1 MKVFCYNV
9 QAQSQGNLIMKN
21 KKTQMLP
28 TSLWKFY
35 LQYAF
40 RGYGWIIGIWA
51 LVVLIMMFDN
61 VLFPFYQKWLVNALE
76 TPIPYGTTWLEHILP
91 TIILIVVLD
100 ITLMFCLILRWMFFQ
115 HWAPQ
120 VTQKI
125 STVLTN
131 YTQSQSMSWWVSR
144 LPGKVNQQINY
155 IQAVPDMMNVVWWCC
170 CSLLMIII
178 NSGMLFRVNLYV
190 AIMFLFAFAF
200 RVLFAWGMRKKL
212 KNASEEKAN
221 AQSTLSGKLVDSLAN
236 YAIVKS
242 FSGIKREEKYLET
255 HRKKQINTTI
265 RFAFLN
271 RLFWG
276 IPGALWSI
284 FFGGTLFFC
293 SMLYFR
299 GEMTIADI
307 VFTIGV
313 FFSVM
318 GSIGMLINQ
327 IPDII
332 DKISSAAKSYRELV
346 GAIAV
351 SDIDNAPDLI
361 VDKGKIEFKKVSFK
375 YRKKNVLQD
384 FNLIIKPGERVGIV
398 GLSGAGKT
406 TLVNLLMRFYDPN
419 NGAVLIDD
427 QDIAGVSQSS
437 LRENISY
444 IPQEP
449 TMFNRTICEN
459 IEYGRPGATLK
470 EIKAAAVE
478 ASADEFI
485 RGTEKKYNSMVG
497 DRGIKLSGGQRQR
510 IAIARAFLKNAP
522 ILILDEAT
530 SALDSETEVAIQKS
544 FDKLSAGHTTLVIAH
559 RLSTLRNMDRIIV
572 LDKGRVIE
580 SGTHASLLRKRGLYA
595 KLWKMQ
601 SGGFLQ
607 EK

>member
-1 MKVFCYNV
+1 M
-9 QAQSQGNLIMKN
+9 
-21 KKTQMLP
+21 TQKQILP

-35 LQYAF
+35 LKYAF
-40 RGYGWIIGIWA
+40 HGYGWIIFFWA
-51 LVVLIMMFDN
+51 LISLIMQFDN
-61 VLFPFYQKWLVNALE
+61 VLFPFYQKWLVQVLE
-76 TPIPYGTTWLEHILP
+76 TPIPEGMTWLQHILP
-91 TIILIVVLD
+91 TITLIVVLD
-100 ITLMFCLILRWMFFQ
+100 ISLMLCLILRWFFYN
-115 HWAPQ
+115 HWGPYVA
-120 VTQKI
+120 QKI
-125 STVLTN
+125 SVALTN

-144 LPGKVNQQINY
+144 LPGKVNQQITYVQSLPEIIN
-155 IQAVPDMMNVVWWCC
+155 ILWWSFCV
-170 CSLLMIII
+170 LIMIII

-212 KNASEEKAN
+212 KTASENSAN
-221 AQSTLSGKLVDSLAN
+221 AQSTLSGKLVDSLSN
-236 YAIVKS
+236 YSIVKS
-242 FSGIKREEKYLET
+242 FSGARREEKYLES
-255 HRKKQINTTI
+255 HRKKRIDTSV

-276 IPGALWSI
+276 IPGTLWSV

-293 SMLYFR
+293 SVLYYR

-318 GSIGMLINQ
+318 GAIGGLINQ

-332 DKISSAAKSYRELV
+332 DKVSSASKSYKELV
-346 GAIAV
+346 GTVEV
-351 SDIDNAPDLI
+351 SDIDNAPNIL
-361 VDKGKIEFKKVSFK
+361 VTHGAIEFKNVSFK
-375 YRKKNVLQD
+375 YRKKYVLRD
-384 FNLIIKPGERVGIV
+384 FNLKIKSGERVGIV

-419 NGAVLIDD
+419 GGAVLIDG
-427 QDIAGVSQSS
+427 QNIANVSQDS

-449 TMFNRTICEN
+449 TMFNRTIMEN
-459 IEYGRPGATLK
+459 IEYGRPGATLR
-470 EIKAAAVE
+470 EIKEAARE

-485 RGTEKKYNSMVG
+485 CGTEKKYNSLVG

-530 SALDSETEVAIQKS
+530 SALDSETEIAIQKA
-544 FDKLSAGHTTLVIAH
+544 FDKLSAGHTTLVVAH

-580 SGTHASLLRKRGLYA
+580 SGTHNSLLRKKGLYA
-595 KLWKMQ
+595 RLWNMQ

-607 EK
+607 DK

>member
-1 MKVFCYNV
+1 MTTQK
-9 QAQSQGNLIMKN
+9 SQI
-21 KKTQMLP
+21 LP
-28 TSLWKFY
+28 KSLWKFY
-35 LQYAF
+35 LKYAF
-40 RGYGWIIGIWA
+40 RGNYWCIIAWA
-51 LVVLIMMFDN
+51 ICWLVASFDN
-61 VLFPFYQKWLVNALE
+61 VLFPFYQKWLVAALE
-76 TPIPYGTTWLEHILP
+76 SPIPDGVSWLSYILP
-91 TIILIVVLD
+91 TILLIIGLDVVL
-100 ITLMFCLILRWMFFQ
+100 FVFILLRSVFIFR
-115 HWAPQ
+115 WAPSVDKQ
-120 VTQKI
+120 MSVI
-125 STVLTN
+125 LTN

-144 LPGKVNQQINY
+144 LPGKVNQQMIY
-155 IQAVPDMMNVVWWCC
+155 IRNLDSIMESLWWCIC
-170 CSLLMIII
+170 TFLMICI
-178 NSGMLFRVNLYV
+178 NSGMLFRINSYV
-190 AIMFLFAFAF
+190 AIMFLCAFSF
-200 RVLFAWGMRKKL
+200 RVVFAWEMRKKV
-212 KNASEEKAN
+212 KNASEEKAS
-221 AQSTLSGKLVDSLAN
+221 AQSTLSGKLVDSLSN

-242 FSGIKREEKYLET
+242 FAGAKREEAYLEP
-255 HRKKQINTTI
+255 HRNKKIKAA
-265 RFAFLN
+265 RHFGFLN

-276 IPGALWSI
+276 IPGTLWSV

-293 SMLYFR
+293 SMLYYR

-318 GSIGMLINQ
+318 GSINVLINR

-332 DKISSAAKSYRELV
+332 DKVSSASKSYRELV
-346 GAIAV
+346 SNIDVA
-351 SDIDNAPDLI
+351 DIDNAPDLH
-361 VDKGKIEFKKVSFK
+361 VTRGAIEFQKVSFK
-375 YRKKNVLQD
+375 YRKKYILRD
-384 FNLIIKPGERVGIV
+384 FNLKIKPGERVGIV

-419 NGAVLIDD
+419 SGAVLIDG
-427 QDIAGVSQSS
+427 QNIAKVSQSS

-449 TMFNRTICEN
+449 TMFNRTIAEN
-459 IEYGRPGATLK
+459 IEYGRPGATLR
-470 EIKAAAVE
+470 EIKAAAQE

-485 RGTEKKYNSMVG
+485 KTTDKKYDSLVG

-530 SALDSETEVAIQKS
+530 SALDSETEIAIQKS
-544 FDKLSAGHTTLVIAH
+544 FDKLSVGHTTLVVAH

-580 SGTHASLLRKRGLYA
+580 SGTHNSLIRKHGLYS

>member
-1 MKVFCYNV
+1 M
-9 QAQSQGNLIMKN
+9 
-21 KKTQMLP
+21 TQKQILP

-35 LQYAF
+35 LKYAF
-40 RGYGWIIGIWA
+40 HGYGWIIFLWA
-51 LVVLIMMFDN
+51 LISLIMQFDN
-61 VLFPFYQKWLVNALE
+61 VLFPFYQKWLVQVLE
-76 TPIPYGTTWLEHILP
+76 TPIPEGMTWLQHILP
-91 TIILIVVLD
+91 TITLIVVLD
-100 ITLMFCLILRWMFFQ
+100 IALMLCLILRWFFYN
-115 HWAPQ
+115 HWGPY

-125 STVLTN
+125 SVALTN

-144 LPGKVNQQINY
+144 LPGKVNQQITYVQSLPEIIN
-155 IQAVPDMMNVVWWCC
+155 ILWWSFCV
-170 CSLLMIII
+170 LVMIVI

-212 KNASEEKAN
+212 KTASENSAN
-221 AQSTLSGKLVDSLAN
+221 AQSTLSGKLVDSLSN
-236 YAIVKS
+236 YSIVKS
-242 FSGIKREEKYLET
+242 FSGAKREEKYLES
-255 HRKKQINTTI
+255 HRKNRIDTSV

-276 IPGALWSI
+276 IPGTLWSV

-293 SMLYFR
+293 SVLYYR

-318 GSIGMLINQ
+318 GAIGGLINQ

-332 DKISSAAKSYRELV
+332 DKVSSASKSYKELV
-346 GAIAV
+346 GAVEVA
-351 SDIDNAPDLI
+351 DIDDAPNI
-361 VDKGKIEFKKVSFK
+361 SVTHGAIEFKNVSFK
-375 YRKKNVLQD
+375 YRKKYVLRD
-384 FNLIIKPGERVGIV
+384 FNLKIKSGERVGIV

-419 NGAVLIDD
+419 SGAVLIDG
-427 QDIAGVSQSS
+427 QNIANVSQDS

-449 TMFNRTICEN
+449 TMFNRTIMEN
-459 IEYGRPGATLK
+459 IEYGRPGATLR
-470 EIKAAAVE
+470 EIKEAARE

-485 RGTEKKYNSMVG
+485 CGTEKKYNSLVG

-530 SALDSETEVAIQKS
+530 SALDSETEIAIQKA
-544 FDKLSAGHTTLVIAH
+544 FDKLSAGHTTLVVAH

-580 SGTHASLLRKRGLYA
+580 SGTHNSLLRKKGLYA
-595 KLWKMQ
+595 KLWNMQ

-607 EK
+607 DK

>member
-1 MKVFCYNV
+1 MAK
-9 QAQSQGNLIMKN
+9 QTAQI
-21 KKTQMLP
+21 LP
-28 TSLWKFY
+28 SSLWKFY
-35 LQYAF
+35 LKYAF
-40 RGYGWIIGIWA
+40 RGRGLIIAIWA
-51 LVVLIMMFDN
+51 IFTMAVLFDN
-61 VLFPFYQKWLVNALE
+61 VLFPFYQKWLVATLE
-76 TPIPYGTTWLEHILP
+76 TPIPYGMSWLQHILP
-91 TIILIVVLD
+91 TIILIVALD
-100 ITLMFCLILRWMFFQ
+100 ISLMLCLIFRWMVFQ
-115 HWAPQ
+115 HWGPQ

-125 STVLTN
+125 STTLTN
-131 YTQSQSMSWWVSR
+131 YTQTQSMSWWVSR

-155 IQAVPDMMNVVWWCC
+155 VQALPDMLNIVWWSFCV
-170 CSLLMIII
+170 LITVVI

-190 AIMFLFAFAF
+190 AIMFLVAFVF
-200 RVLFAWGMRKKL
+200 RVFFAWGMRKKL

-242 FSGIKREEKYLET
+242 FSGAKREEKYLET
-255 HRKKQINTTI
+255 HRVKQIKTTTH
-265 RFAFLN
+265 FAFLN

-276 IPGALWSI
+276 IPGALWSV

-318 GSIGMLINQ
+318 GSINGLINQ

-332 DKISSAAKSYRELV
+332 DKISSASKSYRELV
-346 GAIAV
+346 GVIDVA
-351 SDIDNAPDLI
+351 DIDNAPDLK
-361 VDKGKIEFKKVSFK
+361 VNKGKIEFKNISFK

-384 FNLIIKPGERVGIV
+384 FNLVIKPGERVGIV

-419 NGAVLIDD
+419 HGAVLIDG
-427 QDIAGVSQSS
+427 QDIAAVSQNS

-485 RGTEKKYNSMVG
+485 RGTEKKYNSIVG

-530 SALDSETEVAIQKS
+530 SALDSETEIAIQKA
-544 FDKLSAGHTTLVIAH
+544 FDKLSAGHTTLVVAH

-580 SGTHASLLRKRGLYA
+580 SGTHTALLRKKGLYS

>member
-1 MKVFCYNV
+1 MTK
-9 QAQSQGNLIMKN
+9 QA
-21 KKTQMLP
+21 TQILP
-28 TSLWKFY
+28 TSLWRFY
-35 LQYAF
+35 FKYAF
-40 RGYGWIIGIWA
+40 NGYWVLIVVWA
-51 LVVLIMMFDN
+51 LFTLAVLCDN
-61 VLFPFYQKWLVNALE
+61 IFFPLYQKWLVATLE
-76 TPIPYGTTWLEHILP
+76 TPVPYGMSWLEHILP
-91 TIILIVVLD
+91 TILLIVGLD
-100 ITLMFCLILRWMFFQ
+100 ILLMACSLLRWTYFQ
-115 HWAPQ
+115 RWAPY

-125 STVLTN
+125 STSLTN
-131 YTQSQSMSWWVSR
+131 YTQSQSMAWWVSR

-155 IQAVPDMMNVVWWCC
+155 IQEVPDVLSALWWSVCT
-170 CSLLMIII
+170 LITIII
-178 NSGMLFRVNLYV
+178 NSGMLFRINLYV
-190 AIMFLFAFAF
+190 AIMFLFVFAF
-200 RVLFAWGMRKKL
+200 RIWFSCVLRKTL
-212 KNASEEKAN
+212 KTSSENKAS
-221 AQSTLSGKLVDSLAN
+221 AQSTLSGKIIDSLSN

-242 FSGIKREEKYLET
+242 FAGVKREEKYLEP
-255 HRKKQINTTI
+255 HRKKQVKTAV
-265 RFAFLN
+265 RFYFFN
-271 RLFWG
+271 RIFWG
-276 IPGALWSI
+276 VPGTLESI

-299 GEMTIADI
+299 GEMTIAEI
-307 VFTIGV
+307 VFTISV
-313 FFSVM
+313 FFTVVW
-318 GSIGMLINQ
+318 GIGALVDKV
-327 IPDII
+327 PDII
-332 DKISSAAKSYRELV
+332 DKISSASKSYRDLV
-346 GAIAV
+346 VAIDVADV
-351 SDIDNAPDLI
+351 DNAPDLI
-361 VDKGKIEFKKVSFK
+361 VGKGKIEFKNISFK

-384 FNLIIKPGERVGIV
+384 FNLVIKPGERVGIV

-419 NGAVLIDD
+419 NGAVLIDG

-449 TMFNRTICEN
+449 TMFNRTIYEN

-470 EIKAAAVE
+470 EIKAAAVD

-485 RGTEKKYNSMVG
+485 RGTEKKYNSLVG

-530 SALDSETEVAIQKS
+530 SALDSETEIAIQKA
-544 FDKLSAGHTTLVIAH
+544 FDKLSSGHTTLVVAH

-580 SGTHASLLRKRGLYA
+580 SGTHTALLRKRGLYA

-607 EK
+607 DK

>member
-1 MKVFCYNV
+1 M
-9 QAQSQGNLIMKN
+9 
-21 KKTQMLP
+21 TQKQILP

-35 LQYAF
+35 FKYAF
-40 RGYGWIIGIWA
+40 RGYGWIIFFWA
-51 LVVLIMMFDN
+51 IISLIMQFDN
-61 VLFPFYQKWLVNALE
+61 VLFPFYQKWLVQALE
-76 TPIPYGTTWLEHILP
+76 TPIPDGMTWLQHILP

-100 ITLMFCLILRWMFFQ
+100 ISLMLCLIMRWFLYNR
-115 HWAPQ
+115 WGPY
-120 VTQKI
+120 VVQKI
-125 STVLTN
+125 STQLTN

-144 LPGKVNQQINY
+144 LPGKVNQQITYVQHLPEIIN
-155 IQAVPDMMNVVWWCC
+155 ILWWSFCV
-170 CSLLMIII
+170 LVMIVI
-178 NSGMLFRVNLYV
+178 NSGMLFKVNLYV
-190 AIMFLFAFAF
+190 AIMFLCAFAF

-212 KNASEEKAN
+212 KNASENSAN
-221 AQSTLSGKLVDSLAN
+221 AQSTLSGKLVDSLSN
-236 YAIVKS
+236 YSIVKS
-242 FSGIKREEKYLET
+242 FSGARREEKYLES
-255 HRKKQINTTI
+255 HRKKKIDTSI

-271 RLFWG
+271 RLFFG
-276 IPGALWSI
+276 IPGTLWSV

-293 SMLYFR
+293 SVLYYR

-318 GSIGMLINQ
+318 GSINVLINRL
-327 IPDII
+327 PDII
-332 DKISSAAKSYRELV
+332 DKISSASKSYRELAGNIDV
-346 GAIAV
+346 A
-351 SDIDNAPDLI
+351 DIDNAPDLL
-361 VDKGKIEFKKVSFK
+361 VDRGAIEFKNVSFK
-375 YRKKNVLQD
+375 YRRKYVLRD
-384 FNLIIKPGERVGIV
+384 FNLKIKSGERVGIV

-419 NGAVLIDD
+419 RGSVLIDN
-427 QDIAGVSQSS
+427 QDIAKVSQDS

-449 TMFNRTICEN
+449 TMFNRTIAEN
-459 IEYGRPGATLK
+459 IEYGRPGASLR
-470 EIKAAAVE
+470 EIKVAARE

-485 RGTEKKYNSMVG
+485 NTTEKKYNSLVG

-530 SALDSETEVAIQKS
+530 SALDSETEIAIQKS
-544 FDKLSAGHTTLVIAH
+544 FDKLSSGHTTLVVAH

-572 LDKGRVIE
+572 LDKGMVVE
-580 SGTHASLLRKRGLYA
+580 SGTHNALLRRHGLYA

-607 EK
+607 